1 MGKRPPS
8 SDIETGSCVKHPPLP
23 PFTPTPPEQWCSWL
37 LPLIFEVN
45 ITMFIYA
52 MYVNDCPANTGSDNC
67 ILYDY
72 LGRFSFQP
80 LKENAILGPSLVTL
94 ERFGA
99 LDPIAIVKDGEEWRF
114 FSCIWLHAGV
124 AYLATNMISLLLIEI
139 PLEQEFGF
147 FSTLL
152 LIITLNLAF
161 GLIPHVDNPA
171 HIGGFLSGFL
181 LGFILLIRPQY
192 GYVSR
197 RYIPAG
203 YDIKRKPKHKCYQYI
218 MSITALIV
226 LIIGYLWGLALRYSG
241 RRLNFPS
248 KSFS

>member
-52 MYVNDCPANTGSDNC
+52 M
-67 ILYDY
+67 
-72 LGRFSFQP
+72 
-80 LKENAILGPSLVTL
+80 L

-99 LDPIAIVKDGEEWRF
+99 LDPIAIVKDGEEWPF

-124 AYLATNMISLLLIEI
+124 AYLATYMISLLLIEI

-147 FSTLL
+147 LKIGTL
-152 LIITLNLAF
+152 F
-161 GLIPHVDNPA
+161 V
-171 HIGGFLSGFL
+171 FSGFGGSLMSALSPKPIYQLVL
-181 LGFILLIRPQY
+181 LVHFLDFW
-192 GYVSR
+192 
-197 RYIPAG
+197 IP
-203 YDIKRKPKHKCYQYI
+203 R
-218 MSITALIV
+218 
-226 LIIGYLWGLALRYSG
+226 
-241 RRLNFPS
+241 FPS
-248 KSFS
+248 SS